1 MNMKYLKIVL
11 EHLKTACVYFT
22 VSQFFITAVYQITA
36 QNGTKGQFLL
46 FETELILLLFSVVM
60 SVIQDVFKI
69 KKLSFG
75 VKLLIHFLCTVAA
88 VVLMFISVTKDMT
101 NARTVVFLMIFTTVI
116 YAVFAVIALIVKL
129 SKDKKEKESEEYKP
143 MFKDKPKK

>member
-11 EHLKTACVYFT
+11 EHLKAACVYFT
-22 VSQFFITAVYQITA
+22 VSQFFITAVYQLTA

-75 VKLLIHFLCTVAA
+75 VKLLIHYLLCMAA

-101 NARTVVFLMIFTTVI
+101 NARSVVFLLIFATII
-116 YAVFAVIALIVKL
+116 YAVFAVFALIVKF

-143 MFKDKPKK
+143 MFKDRTKK

>member
-11 EHLKTACVYFT
+11 LHIKTACVYFT
-22 VSQFFITAVYQITA
+22 VSQFFITAVYQLTA
-36 QNGTKGQFLL
+36 QNGTKGQVVL

-75 VKLLIHFLCTVAA
+75 LKLLIHYLLCMAA
-88 VVLMFISVTKDMT
+88 VVLMFIAVTKDIT
-101 NARTVVFLMIFTTVI
+101 NARSILFMLIFATVI
-116 YAVFAVIALIVKL
+116 YAVFAVIAVIVKL

-143 MFKDKPKK
+143 MFKDKNRK